1 MIIPSGVLIRL
12 HAPPETLNFTSE
24 GYATMSDSYTT
35 YGAQLDSESVTRAL
49 EHIFRTNLA
58 NEERTAATSP
68 GGQGKRP
75 TPICIWGLHG
85 IGKTAIVKSFAAA
98 NGWKF
103 RYCAPAQFEEMGD
116 LHGLPV
122 RNDPNPEVQGDE
134 TTIYMAPEWVPRLE
148 DTGPGILLLDDLNR
162 ADDRILR
169 GTMQLLQEFEMFSWK
184 LPPKWQIVCTANP
197 EGGDYSVSPMD
208 DAMLTRMLHLTMV
221 FDLKAWSRW
230 ASTSGIDP
238 RGIAF
243 VLTYPEVITGKRTT
257 PRTLTQFF
265 DQIGG
270 IADLKKDIELV
281 RILAASSLDDITAT
295 TFLAFVNDD
304 LEQLVNPYDILDAK
318 DFGTV
323 AKRIGQLAKGPGA
336 AKRVDRIATI
346 CTRLYL
352 TLVDPKYKPEPAHA
366 TNLTAFLLHDDIPN
380 DLRFS
385 LHRDLVAAGGELPG
399 MLRSPELAKRVLG
412 GL

>member
-1 MIIPSGVLIRL
+1 MS
-12 HAPPETLNFTSE
+12 SE
-24 GYATMSDSYTT
+24 YTT
-35 YGAQLDSESVTRAL
+35 YGAKLDAESVTRAL

-58 NEERTAATSP
+58 NEEKS
-68 GGQGKRP
+68 GIQGKRP

-85 IGKTAIVKSFAAA
+85 IGKTAIVKSFANA

-122 RNDPNPEVQGDE
+122 RHDPNPDVQGDE
-134 TTIYMAPEWVPRLE
+134 TTIYMAPEWVPRE
-148 DTGPGILLLDDLNR
+148 DDEGPGILLLDDLNR

-169 GTMQLLQEFEMFSWK
+169 GVMQLLQEFEMFSWK

-197 EGGDYSVSPMD
+197 EGGDYSVSTMD

-230 ASTSGIDP
+230 ASSAGVDA

-257 PRTLTQFF
+257 PRTLAQFF
-265 DQIGG
+265 DQIGPLS
-270 IADLKKDIELV
+270 DLKKDIEIV
-281 RILAASSLDDITAT
+281 RVLAESSLDSITAT

-304 LEQLVNPYDILDAK
+304 LEQLINPEDILDADK
-318 DFGTV
+318 WAPV
-323 AKRIGQLAKGPGA
+323 NKRIHELATGA
-336 AKRVDRIATI
+336 GGAKRVDRIATI
-346 CTRLYL
+346 CTRLFL
-352 TLVDPKYKPEPAHA
+352 ALVAPEYKPKPQHA
-366 TNLTAFLLHDDIPN
+366 ANLVEFLMHEDLPN

-385 LHRDLVAAGGELPG
+385 LHRDLVAAGGEITA
-399 MLRSPELAKRVLG
+399 MLRSPKLAKLVLG
-412 GL
+412 SL

>member
-1 MIIPSGVLIRL
+1 MS
-12 HAPPETLNFTSE
+12 SE
-24 GYATMSDSYTT
+24 YTT
-35 YGAQLDSESVTRAL
+35 YGAKLDAESVTRAL
-49 EHIFRTNLA
+49 EHIFRTNLV
-58 NEERTAATSP
+58 NEEKS
-68 GGQGKRP
+68 GIQGKRP

-85 IGKTAIVKSFAAA
+85 IGKTAIVKSFANA

-122 RNDPNPEVQGDE
+122 RHDPNPDVQGDE
-134 TTIYMAPEWVPRLE
+134 TTIYMAPEWVPRE
-148 DTGPGILLLDDLNR
+148 DDEGPGILLLDDLNR

-169 GTMQLLQEFEMFSWK
+169 GVMQLLQEFEMFSWK

-197 EGGDYSVSPMD
+197 EGGDYSVSTMD

-230 ASTSGIDP
+230 ASSAGVDA

-257 PRTLTQFF
+257 PRTLAQFF
-265 DQIGG
+265 DQIGPLS
-270 IADLKKDIELV
+270 DLKKDIEIV
-281 RILAASSLDDITAT
+281 RVLAESSLDSITAT

-304 LEQLVNPYDILDAK
+304 LEQLINPEDILDADK
-318 DFGTV
+318 WAPV
-323 AKRIGQLAKGPGA
+323 NKRIHELATGA
-336 AKRVDRIATI
+336 GGAKRVDRIATI
-346 CTRLYL
+346 CTRLFL
-352 TLVDPKYKPEPAHA
+352 ALVAPEYKPKPQHA
-366 TNLTAFLLHDDIPN
+366 ANLVEFLMHEDLPN

-385 LHRDLVAAGGELPG
+385 LHRDLVAAGGEITA
-399 MLRSPELAKRVLG
+399 MLRSPKLAKLVLG
-412 GL
+412 SL

>member
-1 MIIPSGVLIRL
+1 
-12 HAPPETLNFTSE
+12 
-24 GYATMSDSYTT
+24 MSDSYTT
-35 YGAQLDSESVTRAL
+35 YGSQLDSEAVTKVL
-49 EHIFRTNLA
+49 EHIFRTNQA
-58 NEERTAATSP
+58 NEEKSANVSP
-68 GGQGKRP
+68 NGQGKRP

-85 IGKTAIVKSFAAA
+85 IGKTAIVKAFAAS

-122 RNDPNPEVQGDE
+122 RHDPNPDLHGDE
-134 TTIYMAPEWVPRLE
+134 TTIYMAPEWVPREE
-148 DTGPGILLLDDLNR
+148 DAGPGILLLDDLNR

-197 EGGDYSVSPMD
+197 EGGDYSVSTMD

-230 ASTSGIDP
+230 ASASGVDP

-257 PRTLTQFF
+257 PRTLAQFF
-265 DQIGG
+265 DQVGG
-270 IADLKKDIELV
+270 IADLKQNIELV
-281 RILAASSLDDITAT
+281 RVLAESSLDSITAT

-304 LEQLVNPYDILDAK
+304 LEQLIHPEDILDSK
-318 DFGTV
+318 DFKQV
-323 AKRIGQLAKGPGA
+323 AKRLAQLAKGPGS

-352 TLVDPKYKPEPAHA
+352 LLVDPKYQQKPEHA
-366 TNLTAFLLHDDIPN
+366 DNLTSFLMHEDIPN

-385 LHRDLVAAGGELPG
+385 LHRDLIAAGGNLPG
-399 MLRSPELAKRVLG
+399 MLRSRKLAKLVVG

>member
-1 MIIPSGVLIRL
+1 M
-12 HAPPETLNFTSE
+12 A
-24 GYATMSDSYTT
+24 DSYVT
-35 YGAQLDSESVTRAL
+35 YGAKLDSEAVTRTL

-58 NEERTAATSP
+58 NEEASLRENP
-68 GGQGKRP
+68 KGQSKRP

-85 IGKTAIVKSFAAA
+85 IGKTAIVKAFAAA

-116 LHGLPV
+116 LHGLPI
-122 RNDPNPEVQGDE
+122 RNDPNPAVRGDE
-134 TTIYMAPEWVPRLE
+134 TTIYMAPEWVPRE
-148 DTGPGILLLDDLNR
+148 DDVGPGILLLDDLNR

-184 LPPKWQIVCTANP
+184 MPPKWQIVCTANP
-197 EGGDYSVSPMD
+197 EGGDYSVSTMD
-208 DAMLTRMLHLTMV
+208 DAMLTRMLHMTMV
-221 FDLKAWSRW
+221 FDLKAWTRW
-230 ASTSGIDP
+230 ASASGVDA

-257 PRTLTQFF
+257 PRTLAQFF
-265 DQIGG
+265 DQISS
-270 IADLKKDIELV
+270 IKDLKKDIELV
-281 RILAASSLDDITAT
+281 RVLAESSLDSITAT

-304 LEQLVNPYDILDAK
+304 LEQLINPEDILDSK
-318 DFGTV
+318 DFDDV
-323 AKRIGQLAKGPGA
+323 AKRVAQLAKGPGA
-336 AKRVDRIATI
+336 VKRVDRIATI

-352 TLVDPKYKPEPAHA
+352 SLVDPKYQQKPVNAR
-366 TNLTAFLLHDDIPN
+366 NLSAFLMHEDIPN

-385 LHRDLVAAGGELPG
+385 LHRDLVAAGGTLPA
-399 MLRSPELAKRVLG
+399 MLRSPQLAKLVLG

>member
-1 MIIPSGVLIRL
+1 
-12 HAPPETLNFTSE
+12 
-24 GYATMSDSYTT
+24 MSDSYTT

-58 NEERTAATSP
+58 NEEKTAAASP
-68 GGQGKRP
+68 NGQGKRP

-134 TTIYMAPEWVPRLE
+134 TTVYMAPEWVPRE
-148 DTGPGILLLDDLNR
+148 DDTGPGILLLDDLNR

-197 EGGDYSVSPMD
+197 EGGDYSVSTMD

-221 FDLKAWSRW
+221 FDLKAWARW
-230 ASTSGIDP
+230 ASGSGIDP

-265 DQIGG
+265 DQISA

-281 RILAASSLDDITAT
+281 RVLAASSLDDITAT

-304 LEQLVNPYDILDAK
+304 LEQLINPEDILDAK
-318 DFGTV
+318 DFDQV
-323 AKRIGQLAKGPGA
+323 AKRIAQLAKGPGA

-346 CTRLYL
+346 CTRLFL
-352 TLVDPKYKPEPAHA
+352 TLVDPKYQQAPPHA
-366 TNLTAFLLHDDIPN
+366 ANLTAFLLHDDIPN

-385 LHRDLVAAGGELPG
+385 LHRDLVAAGGELPA